1 VFGLFQD
8 YYFENCDGFI
18 LVYFVTSKES
28 FNYLIKIALEIKQ
41 FRRSS
46 TPTLLIGNKID
57 LEKERQVN
65 KDEGQAFARHLNYSF
80 MEFSAKLQSHVAEV
94 YLK

>member
-65 KDEGQAFARHLNYSF
+65 KDEGHLNYSF
-80 MEFSAKLQSHVAEV
+80 MEVSAKLQSHVAEV